1 MLKIERKKK
10 TIQMK
15 IEEEKR
21 NIREII
27 TIKNVLNHF
36 INSVEEL
43 ENVTV
48 NK

>member
-1 MLKIERKKK
+1 
-10 TIQMK
+10 MK

-27 TIKNVLNHF
+27 IIKNVLNHL

-48 NK
+48 SK

>member
-1 MLKIERKKK
+1 
-10 TIQMK
+10 MK

-27 TIKNVLNHF
+27 TTKNVLNHL
-36 INSVEEL
+36 INSVEES

>member
-1 MLKIERKKK
+1 MLKIEKK
-10 TIQMK
+10 IQMK

-27 TIKNVLNHF
+27 IIKNVLNHL

-43 ENVTV
+43 ENATV

>member
-1 MLKIERKKK
+1 MLKIEKK
-10 TIQMK
+10 IQMK
-15 IEEEKR
+15 IEEQKR

-27 TIKNVLNHF
+27 IIKNVLNHL

>member
-1 MLKIERKKK
+1 MLKIEKK
-10 TIQMK
+10 QSRCN
-15 IEEEKR
+15 KR

-27 TIKNVLNHF
+27 TIRNVLNHL